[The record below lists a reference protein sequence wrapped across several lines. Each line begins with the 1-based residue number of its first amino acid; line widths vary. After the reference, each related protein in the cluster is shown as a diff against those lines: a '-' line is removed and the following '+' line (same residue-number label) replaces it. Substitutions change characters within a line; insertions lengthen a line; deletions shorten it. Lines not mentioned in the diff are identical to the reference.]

1 MDALL
6 VAAGASVGA
15 PVRYVSGHYLD
26 GRLPLGTLLV
36 NVAGAF
42 LLGLFTSLALDGH
55 QMALL
60 GTGFCGALTTYSAL
74 AVKSVELGRRTGTA
88 YAVGTVL
95 LALAAAQL
103 GFVLAS

>member
-6 VAAGASVGA
+6 VVAGASVGA
-15 PVRYVSGHYLD
+15 PLRYASGHYLD
-26 GRLPLGTLLV
+26 GRLPFGTLLV
-36 NVAGAF
+36 NVVGAL
-42 LLGLFTSLALDGH
+42 LLGLFTGLTLDGH
-55 QMALL
+55 QLALL

-95 LALAAAQL
+95 LALGAAQL
-103 GFVLAS
+103 GFLLA

>member
-1 MDALL
+1 VDALL
-6 VAAGASVGA
+6 VVAGAAAGA

-42 LLGLFTSLALDGH
+42 LLGLFAGLALDRH
-55 QMALL
+55 HMALL

-95 LALAAAQL
+95 LAVTAAQL
-103 GFVLAS
+103 GFILAT

>member
-6 VAAGASVGA
+6 VVVGASVGA
-15 PVRYVSGHYLD
+15 PLRFVAGHHLD
-26 GRLPLGTLLV
+26 ARLPYGTLLA

-42 LLGLFTSLALDGH
+42 LLGLFAGLALDGH
-55 QMALL
+55 QLALL

-74 AVKSVELGRRTGTA
+74 AVKSVELGRWTGTA

-95 LALAAAQL
+95 LALGAAQL
-103 GFVLAS
+103 GFVLAT

>member
-6 VAAGASVGA
+6 VVAGASAGA
-15 PVRYVSGHYLD
+15 PLRYTAGHYLD
-26 GRLPLGTLLV
+26 DRLPLGTLLV
-36 NVAGAF
+36 NVVGAF
-42 LLGLFTSLALDGH
+42 LLGLFTGLALDGH

-95 LALAAAQL
+95 LALGAAQL
-103 GFVLAS
+103 GFLVA

>member
-1 MDALL
+1 VDAPL
-6 VAAGASVGA
+6 VAAGASAGA
-15 PVRYVSGHYLD
+15 TLRYVCGHYLD
-26 GRLPLGTLLV
+26 GRLPFGTLLV
-36 NVAGAF
+36 NVVGGF
-42 LLGLFTSLALDGH
+42 LLGLFAGLALDGH
-55 QMALL
+55 VMALL

-103 GFVLAS
+103 GFTLA